1 MQNLEVLVLRGN
13 KFYGPIDNIDMMH
26 PFPSLT
32 IFDISCNNFSGLLP
46 EAYLQKFVAMK
57 NVIHVEEG
65 SSSQYIESM
74 ELGDLTYFDSVT
86 MTVKGNN
93 IVMVKIPIAFANI
106 DLSQNKFEGEIPN
119 VIGKLHALKG
129 LNLSHNRLTGHIPQS
144 IGNLSN
150 MESLD
155 LSSNILTGGV
165 PAELINLNGLEVLN
179 LSYNHLMG
187 EIPQGKQFNTFSND
201 SYEGNIGLCGF
212 PLSKKCGP
220 EQYSPPSP
228 NNFWSEEKFGF
239 GWKPVA
245 IGYGCGTVFGIGLGY
260 FVFLIGKPRWLVM
273 IFGGQPKR
281 RVNRRRSKVRRTNG
295 STMNQMVP
303 MS

>member
-1 MQNLEVLVLRGN
+1 MNKFYGTIPSNFSKYCNFRTLNLNGNLLEDDLPKSLSICKNLEALNLGGNKLEDQFPYWLQTMQNLEVLVLRGN

-74 ELGDLTYFDSVT
+74 ELGDLTYYDSVT

-150 MESLD
+150 MNHWIFHQIYSL
-155 LSSNILTGGV
+155 V
-165 PAELINLNGLEVLN
+165 
-179 LSYNHLMG
+179 
-187 EIPQGKQFNTFSND
+187 
-201 SYEGNIGLCGF
+201 
-212 PLSKKCGP
+212 
-220 EQYSPPSP
+220 
-228 NNFWSEEKFGF
+228 
-239 GWKPVA
+239 
-245 IGYGCGTVFGIGLGY
+245 
-260 FVFLIGKPRWLVM
+260 
-273 IFGGQPKR
+273 
-281 RVNRRRSKVRRTNG
+281 
-295 STMNQMVP
+295 
-303 MS
+303 